1 MTRKSRS
8 VFFAP
13 AVVALFAV
21 LGGVYGP
28 GVGGGVAA
36 AADRSER
43 DIDRSVR
50 TFTKVFSVVEQNF
63 ADPVDP
69 SRAIYN
75 GAIPGM
81 LHTLDPHSNFFDPKS
96 YQLLREDQRGQY
108 YGVGMMVR
116 MHRGRVV
123 VVNPFPGSPAYNAGI
138 RPSDIIHK
146 IDGELTTGWDQGQV
160 AERLKG
166 RRGTTVKV
174 TMLRRGEEGTKELNF
189 NIVRDEIPR
198 KSVADSFYLRPG
210 IAYLNIKQFNDNTS
224 EEMQANLNR
233 LREDNIKGLVL
244 DLRGNPGGILNEG
257 VNVADHFLKKGQ
269 TIVSHRGRSS
279 PQRKYDTRRGNQGAD
294 YPIVILVDGSSASA
308 AEIVAGAL
316 QDHDRA
322 WILGEQTF
330 GKGLVQT
337 VYPLS
342 EDTGLA
348 LTTAKYYTPSGRLI
362 QRDYSKIS
370 FYDYYSKKNG
380 EDKNPEDVRM
390 TDSGRTVY
398 GGGGITPDEK
408 VEIPKTNSFQYRT
421 RDQMMAFSM
430 FSAQYF
436 ATHSAQVPED
446 FAVNEALVDEFR
458 QFLKDEKIEVTDE
471 EFAANRAWTRTELKR
486 SLLTYALDDE
496 RAEALMVR
504 EDPIVERAIEAMGRA
519 QSLQETARKT
529 IAQRSG
535 AAQNPE

>member
-1 MTRKSRS
+1 MSRKSRS
-8 VFFAP
+8 AFFAP
-13 AVVALFAV
+13 AVVALFA
-21 LGGVYGP
+21 LFGGLYGP
-28 GVGGGVAA
+28 GTGSNTAA

-50 TFTKVFSVVEQNF
+50 TFTKVFSVVEENF

-69 SRAIYN
+69 NRAIYN

-81 LHTLDPHSNFFDPKS
+81 LHTLDPHSNFFDPKQF
-96 YQLLREDQRGQY
+96 QLLREDQRGQY

-146 IDGELTTGWDQGQV
+146 IDGQDTTGWDQGQV
-160 AERLKG
+160 AEKLKG
-166 RRGTTVKV
+166 ARGTTVKV
-174 TMLRRGEEGTKELNF
+174 TMQRRDVTGTKELNF
-189 NIVRDEIPR
+189 SIVRDEIPR
-198 KSVADSFYLRPG
+198 KSVADAFYLRPG
-210 IAYLNIKQFNDNTS
+210 IAYLQIKQFNENTS
-224 EEMQANLNR
+224 TEMEDNLRRLKEE
-233 LREDNIKGLVL
+233 NIKGLVL
-244 DLRGNPGGILNEG
+244 DLRDNPGGILNEG

-279 PQRKYDTRRGNQGAD
+279 PQRKYDTRRGSRGAD
-294 YPIVILVDGSSASA
+294 YPVVVLVNGSSASA

-316 QDHDRA
+316 QDHDRG

-362 QRDYSKIS
+362 QRDYSKVS
-370 FYDYYSKKNG
+370 FYDYYTRKNG
-380 EDKNPEDVRM
+380 DAKDPEDVRM

-408 VEIPKTNSFQYRT
+408 VEIPKTNSYQYRV
-421 RDQMMAFSM
+421 RDQMMGFSM
-430 FSAQYF
+430 FAAKYF
-436 ATHSAQVPED
+436 AEHPPQIGED
-446 FAVNEALVDEFR
+446 FVVTEAMVDEFR
-458 QFLKDEKIEVTDE
+458 RFLTDEKIEVTDE
-471 EFAANRAWTRTELKR
+471 EFATNRAWTAKEMKR
-486 SLLTYALDDE
+486 ALFTYALGDE
-496 RAEALMVR
+496 KAEMLMVR
-504 EDPIVERAIEAMGRA
+504 EDDIVSKAIDAMARA

-529 IAQRSG
+529 IAQRMG
-535 AAQNPE
+535 VATNEQ